1 MRPTHHNSWTG
12 LPCNCPW
19 GKRHGKLAKLAGQET
34 NRILKAPDKAFRTP
48 EGEAFK
54 QILPEVVGEDHDSL
68 APYIANR
75 FKKGDIQYHPG
86 WQSSDGVLNT
96 RPGLYYKNGS
106 QANPLPVA
114 SHDQPTFVSGWNP
127 IDTRA
132 LSTWN
137 RWYQARQHPTRRG
150 VNIMA
155 PDFTPLEM
163 NKKVSEHTHALEEE
177 RMLREELSQGDIVHK
192 FPNGWHVRHLNSPG
206 TDARESLEAEGR
218 AMGHC
223 IGDDSQ
229 PYMQNAVDGDVNV
242 YSLRDK
248 KGWPHGTWHTNP
260 DGSIAE
266 IHGNDNQKLSDA
278 QHEMYLEW
286 CDKEG
291 KDPVPRGHE
300 APDPNAGDAEIEVP
314 GAEDIDTYMDHHH
327 PHSNADYY
335 EDAHEYGT
343 VGEDTNIYPGE
354 PQWGYLA
361 ENLHDKDPKERQDFY
376 NTIHS
381 NGSHQFEP
389 MREALAG
396 DPEHEKLLKEFDKNH
411 VLHYDTD
418 GNYVYPSYHGD
429 WGNNPIKG
437 WRTAWDIVNTP
448 LWRRPNERVKPR
460 LFLPRYNPAIP
471 EQDEEDDYRPEINAK
486 VANRPQIVELGKDEI
501 RDTMPEQM
509 VDQTLLDSR
518 RPFVYHPD
526 DNQIVIGPFGAYHR
540 QIDPNNHGIPGAAL
554 YSGFSHP
561 NTVRSWGKIPNDILE
576 HVSDHLRLPIHP
588 EENQGWRFSAN
599 PETGEGYEWNF
610 SEPSVRTVFP
620 EGWEDSFA
628 YNENSTRGRQR
639 IPFCWT
645 HHPEDINDVKLY
657 MGHPGSYH
665 DQLGEM
671 HGIPFEELIGGYG
684 SVKPRSYQT
693 GNREDRDQHIEYYTV
708 HDPRAM
714 GSVADELTKHFD
726 VKNQGFKN
734 EPWRNGDQEDPDYSY
749 EMQQGRFGAVSW
761 PEPIFPFKTT
771 RALGLTDGSW
781 RQWDSGLAHA
791 EYMIEN
797 KIKPEQVATYAVWY
811 PADNHSNEAGWHDYD
826 EYRQDYSDIYDR
838 LEGDGW
844 RFAADFQLPQPHPDY
859 KRPNTEISKEDIE
872 PWKKGNPGKFL
883 VYPDGHVVS
892 WSNHLNPYWHD
903 DENPAN
909 KFDGW
914 PAHDSVA
921 EAIGRPIQGAGRE
934 TMGYIRPNGEI
945 MGGSGPIPTDHA
957 EAVMRQNPGTFYE
970 QRNNVFDDRWKF
982 ANE

>member
-1 MRPTHHNSWTG
+1 MEYTHYNSWTG

-19 GKRHGKLAKLAGQET
+19 GAHHSKLSKLAGQET

-86 WQSSDGVLNT
+86 WDNGYEGYHMGT
-96 RPGLYYKNGS
+96 KPGLYYRNRFRVDDPNFELKPVKS
-106 QANPLPVA
+106 QDRPLYTQGWSPLSDPVL
-114 SHDQPTFVSGWNP
+114 TN
-127 IDTRA
+127 
-132 LSTWN
+132 WN

-150 VNIMA
+150 VNVMD
-155 PDFTPLEM
+155 PDFAPHKMDL
-163 NKKVSEHTHALEEE
+163 KVGEHNEALEQE
-177 RMLREELSQGDIVHK
+177 RMLREDLSQGDVVHK
-192 FPNGWHVRHLNSPG
+192 FPNGWHIRHLNSPG
-206 TDARESLEAEGR
+206 TNAEEALEAEGR

-223 IGDDSQ
+223 IGSEDQ
-229 PYMQNAVDGDVNV
+229 PYLQNANDRDIEV

-266 IHGNDNQKLSDA
+266 IHGNDNQRLSDA
-278 QHEMYLEW
+278 QHEMYEEW
-286 CDKEG
+286 CEKEG
-291 KDPVPRGHE
+291 KDPTPVGHE

-314 GAEDIDTYMDHHH
+314 GAADIDTYMDHHH
-327 PHSNADYY
+327 PYSDNNYY
-335 EDAHEYGT
+335 EEAHNYGD
-343 VGEDTNIYPGE
+343 VGEETQIYPGE
-354 PQWGYLA
+354 PQWDYIA

-376 NTIHS
+376 NTVHGS
-381 NGSHQFEP
+381 GSHHYEP
-389 MREALAG
+389 LRAALQAN
-396 DPEHEKLLKEFDKNH
+396 PEHEKYLKEFEKNH
-411 VLHYDTD
+411 QLHYDTE
-418 GNYVYPSYHGD
+418 GNYVYPNYNWEHGRTP
-429 WGNNPIKG
+429 NKG
-437 WRTAWDIVNTP
+437 WQTGWDRVNRP
-448 LWRRPNERVKPR
+448 LWKRPHEIGPYGAPPMHD
-460 LFLPRYNPAIP
+460 L
-471 EQDEEDDYRPEINAK
+471 PEINAK
-486 VANRPQIVELGKDEI
+486 
-501 RDTMPEQM
+501 
-509 VDQTLLDSR
+509 
-518 RPFVYHPD
+518 
-526 DNQIVIGPFGAYHR
+526 IG
-540 QIDPNNHGIPGAAL
+540 
-554 YSGFSHP
+554 
-561 NTVRSWGKIPNDILE
+561 
-576 HVSDHLRLPIHP
+576 
-588 EENQGWRFSAN
+588 AN

-610 SEPSVRTVFP
+610 SEPHVTTKFP
-620 EGWEDSFA
+620 EGWDESFA
-628 YNENSTRGRQR
+628 YNENNTRGRQR

-693 GNREDRDQHIEYYTV
+693 GNGNDRDQHIEYYTV

-714 GSVADELTKHFD
+714 GSVADKLTKHFD
-726 VKNQGFKN
+726 VKNDGFRN
-734 EPWRNGDQEDPDYSY
+734 EPYRKPVSDQEDEY
-749 EMQQGRFGAVSW
+749 EMQQGHFGSVQW

-797 KIKPEQVATYAVWY
+797 GIKPDQVATYAVWY

-844 RFAADFQLPQPHPDY
+844 KFAADFQLPQPHPDY
-859 KRPNTEISKEDIE
+859 KKPNTEISKEDIE
-872 PWKKGNPGKFL
+872 PWRKGNPGKFL

-921 EAIGRPIQGAGRE
+921 NAINRPIQGAGRE
-934 TMGYIRPNGEI
+934 TIGYIRPNGEI
-945 MGGSGPIPTDHA
+945 MGGAGPIPVDHA
-957 EAVMRQNPGTFYE
+957 EAIMKQNPGTFYE

-982 ANE
+982 ANEQH